1 MNVFLTQQSW
11 TYYWNFLL
19 KKKNQQ
25 RDLNERVLRPEVGE
39 MMIAEPKRKEK
50 DSSSF
55 LAKTQSMKTL
65 VSFLTVALTA
75 SFPSMKLLPFPCC
88 VGTHMWLT
96 MIVVRIVI
104 LSWSTHTHTHT
115 HTNLSCRIVWQSNCF
130 QSTFRWPIQR
140 PWLLRW

>member
-1 MNVFLTQQSW
+1 MGIVV
-11 TYYWNFLL
+11 YWENYGTKISECIFNTAILNILL
-19 KKKNQQ
+19 KLFIKKKKKSTKRPQ
-25 RDLNERVLRPEVGE
+25 LNRVLRPEVGE

-65 VSFLTVALTA
+65 DSFLTVALTA

-96 MIVVRIVI
+96 MIVVHIVI
-104 LSWSTHTHTHT
+104 LS
-115 HTNLSCRIVWQSNCF
+115 
-130 QSTFRWPIQR
+130 
-140 PWLLRW
+140 

>member
-1 MNVFLTQQSW
+1 MGIVV
-11 TYYWNFLL
+11 YWENYGTKISECIFNTAILNILL
-19 KKKNQQ
+19 KLFIKKKNQQ

-65 VSFLTVALTA
+65 DSFLTVALTA

-104 LSWSTHTHTHT
+104 LS
-115 HTNLSCRIVWQSNCF
+115 
-130 QSTFRWPIQR
+130 
-140 PWLLRW
+140 